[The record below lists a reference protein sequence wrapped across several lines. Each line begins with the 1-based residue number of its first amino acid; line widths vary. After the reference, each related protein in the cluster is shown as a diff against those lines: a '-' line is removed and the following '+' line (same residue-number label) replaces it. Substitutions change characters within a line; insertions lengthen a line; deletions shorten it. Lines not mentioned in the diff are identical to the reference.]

1 MLNFEEDAKAPIT
14 VSEADL
20 SELGQ
25 YAKEQIELENSIE
38 EKENE
43 VKRLKERLQDVSE
56 YKIPEIMIRCGLS
69 EFKTADMR
77 KVTVSKY
84 YSAKITDDT
93 KAEAFSWLEKNGHM
107 DIVKHNIIVPL
118 PRGSSDQA
126 VAVQEALIS
135 MGVTFSDEQSIH
147 PQTLKAFVKEQV
159 EAGTDLPLEAF
170 KVYIG
175 NRTKIK

>member
-20 SELGQ
+20 SEIGKLAQ
-25 YAKEQIELENSIE
+25 KQINLEIEIENLENQ
-38 EKENE
+38 
-43 VKRLKERLQDVSE
+43 VKLLKEELQDVSE

-69 EFKTADMR
+69 EFKTSDNR
-77 KVTVSKY
+77 KVKVDKY
-84 YSAKITDDT
+84 YSAKITEEN
-93 KAEAFSWLEKNGHM
+93 KEAAFQWLSNHGHM
-107 DIVKHNIIVPL
+107 DIVKHNITVPL
-118 PRGSSDQA
+118 ARGESDKSTA
-126 VAVQEALIS
+126 VKEALER
-135 MGVTFSDEQSIH
+135 MGITYSDDQSVH

-159 EAGTDLPLEAF
+159 EAGTDLPLETF